1 MKAEELFDAMSGIDE
16 KVLDRSEK
24 NLRKGG
30 KSPRGKKSK
39 FRLFAG
45 IAAGVAAAVVVAAVI
60 LRPILLNKPV
70 YAKFAL
76 AEAEY
81 PKMVESP
88 LGDSGVYT
96 GGDAD
101 DMDEWLDSLR
111 KRHQKLTEYGSEK
124 ALAGVNAWVEKS
136 LPVLLK
142 GGPGENK
149 VYSPINIYLALGMLG
164 ETAGGNTRAQILEL
178 LGAGDAADL
187 RARADALWTA
197 SYIDDGV
204 TKSLPAASL
213 WLRNDTSYNAALL
226 QNLAKYYHASSFHGK
241 MGDAAYSKAF
251 REWIDKQTDNL
262 LKNSTKDMELDPQTV
277 MALVTTLCYRARWTN
292 LFEEENTKD
301 AVFHAASGDVTK
313 KFMHET
319 VYNGTYFYGERFG
332 AVIKGVSNPETSADM
347 LFILP
352 DEGVSPQEL
361 LSDPE
366 VIDFITGR
374 KAVNY
379 AERRVE
385 LAVPKFDVT
394 SDCNL
399 REALEKLGVT
409 DAFAPDKADFS
420 SLTKDGAGLY
430 ISDATHSARVQ
441 IDEEGVKA
449 ASLTTIVY
457 AGAMPPPDETV
468 EFVLDR
474 PFLFV
479 LRNDM
484 GIPLFIGIV
493 EMP

>member
-1 MKAEELFDAMSGIDE
+1 MTTFVFRINKKRMMKDFIGEMMGTFILTLFGCCCVAVSILFGEYNSIFQIGRSNWENGQGFRGYLDE
-16 KVLDRSEK
+16 FSVF
-24 NLRKGG
+24 NY
-30 KSPRGKKSK
+30 P
-39 FRLFAG
+39 
-45 IAAGVAAAVVVAAVI
+45 
-60 LRPILLNKPV
+60 LN
-70 YAKFAL
+70 
-76 AEAEY
+76 
-81 PKMVESP
+81 
-88 LGDSGVYT
+88 
-96 GGDAD
+96 AD
-101 DMDEWLDSLR
+101 E
-111 KRHQKLTEYGSEK
+111 
-124 ALAGVNAWVEKS
+124 
-136 LPVLLK
+136 
-142 GGPGENK
+142 
-149 VYSPINIYLALGMLG
+149 I
-164 ETAGGNTRAQILEL
+164 
-178 LGAGDAADL
+178 
-187 RARADALWTA
+187 
-197 SYIDDGV
+197 
-204 TKSLPAASL
+204 
-213 WLRNDTSYNAALL
+213 
-226 QNLAKYYHASSFHGK
+226 
-241 MGDAAYSKAF
+241 
-251 REWIDKQTDNL
+251 NL

-352 DEGVSPQEL
+352 DEGASPQEL

-374 KAVNY
+374 KVVNHV
-379 AERRVE
+379 ARRVE

-479 LRNDM
+479 LQNDA